1 MNQQTSSIMLQQNDP
16 YSAHKYIYEAL
27 RDGGFF
33 IGRNNQNSLPIWY
46 KQISKSTVYE
56 DYVAW
61 CKTRNK
67 EPFSKVS
74 FGKVIS
80 VLIISVENIRPCIE
94 GIRQRCYNFPT
105 LRQAQKDFSKASN
118 IEPEC
123 IFENYPVDDIPLD
136 LIQKYNKEST
146 TT

>member
-1 MNQQTSSIMLQQNDP
+1 MNQKIYSIILQQNDP

-33 IGRNNQNSLPIWY
+33 IGRINNNSSTTWHRQPSKDVVY
-46 KQISKSTVYE
+46 K

-136 LIQKYNKEST
+136 LIQKYNNEST